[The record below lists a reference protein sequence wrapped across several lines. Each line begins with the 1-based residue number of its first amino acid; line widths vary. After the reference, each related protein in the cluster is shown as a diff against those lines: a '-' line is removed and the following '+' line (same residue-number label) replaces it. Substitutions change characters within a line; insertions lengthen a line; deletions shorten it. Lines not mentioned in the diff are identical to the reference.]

1 MSTKGKKTGTPN
13 YKNDMLLNCIDIILP
28 AGPEGWKTVASR
40 YQIVSG
46 EAGLR
51 FYDDVRRHFFTKLCK
66 NGKRQTGL
74 NNKSAPLPQVARAQ
88 DIYRKML
95 SNERVGGENEND
107 DDDDDD
113 EDEEGIDDE
122 NDDEDMMQADNAV
135 PAIPLTTPPADIDSA
150 TELPP
155 KKKIKHEYEGEK
167 TKNSK
172 PNNSRGGIAATI
184 SNLCNGITE
193 VAK

>member
-1 MSTKGKKTGTPN
+1 MTTKGKKTGTPN

-74 NNKSAPLPQVARAQ
+74 NNKSANYS
-88 DIYRKML
+88 DCF
-95 SNERVGGENEND
+95 S
-107 DDDDDD
+107 
-113 EDEEGIDDE
+113 
-122 NDDEDMMQADNAV
+122 
-135 PAIPLTTPPADIDSA
+135 
-150 TELPP
+150 
-155 KKKIKHEYEGEK
+155 
-167 TKNSK
+167 NSK
-172 PNNSRGGIAATI
+172 PGWIKLKGTG
-184 SNLCNGITE
+184 LP
-193 VAK
+193 

>member
-1 MSTKGKKTGTPN
+1 MNSTAMSTKGKKTGTPN

-46 EAGLR
+46 KAGLR

-95 SNERVGGENEND
+95 SNEATMRVGGDNEND

-113 EDEEGIDDE
+113 EDEDGIDDE
-122 NDDEDMMQADNAV
+122 DVMLYLLF
-135 PAIPLTTPPADIDSA
+135 PSPLHLLI
-150 TELPP
+150 
-155 KKKIKHEYEGEK
+155 
-167 TKNSK
+167 
-172 PNNSRGGIAATI
+172 
-184 SNLCNGITE
+184 
-193 VAK
+193 

>member
-1 MSTKGKKTGTPN
+1 MNSTAMSTKGKKTGTPN

-88 DIYRKML
+88 EIYRKML
-95 SNERVGGENEND
+95 SNEATMRVGGDNEND
-107 DDDDDD
+107 DD
-113 EDEEGIDDE
+113 
-122 NDDEDMMQADNAV
+122 
-135 PAIPLTTPPADIDSA
+135 
-150 TELPP
+150 
-155 KKKIKHEYEGEK
+155 EY
-167 TKNSK
+167 SCDLIQSYMLS
-172 PNNSRGGIAATI
+172 PNIM
-184 SNLCNGITE
+184 
-193 VAK
+193 K

>member
-1 MSTKGKKTGTPN
+1 MSIKGKKTGTPN
-13 YKNDMLLNCIDIILP
+13 YKNDMLLTCIEIILP

-74 NNKSAPLPQVARAQ
+74 NNKSAPLPLVARAQ

-95 SNERVGGENEND
+95 SNEATMRVGGDNEND

-113 EDEEGIDDE
+113 EDEEANDDE
-122 NDDEDMMQADNAV
+122 NDDEDVTPGDNAV
-135 PAIPLTTPPADIDSA
+135 PAIPLTTAFADIDSA
-150 TELPP
+150 TVLL
-155 KKKIKHEYEGEK
+155 KMHNK
-167 TKNSK
+167 TSLRQ
-172 PNNSRGGIAATI
+172 S
-184 SNLCNGITE
+184 
-193 VAK
+193 